1 MDGER
6 HINMKIWSTV
16 DERAP
21 SNISKL
27 IFSNDSKA
35 DMVFNFST

>member
-6 HINMKIWSTV
+6 HINMKVWSNN
-16 DERAP
+16 DQYAP
-21 SNISKL
+21 SNIQKL

-35 DMVFNFST
+35 DMVFNFNT